1 MTRKNNAS
9 TKGPGRAE
17 RKGLSL
23 VELATMFPTDEAAE
37 EWFVQSR
44 WPAGVWCPHCGSA
57 SVTERESRKPQRYH
71 CRGCRKYFS
80 PKTDT
85 LMQGS
90 NLGYR
95 TWAFAIYLMST
106 NLKGVSSMKLHR
118 DLNITQK
125 SAWHLAHRIREHW
138 QEKSGMFHGPVEMDE
153 AYFGGKE
160 KNKHASK
167 KLNAGRGAVGKTAV
181 VGMKD
186 RKTKKISAT
195 PVPEVTQGAVGK
207 LVTDS
212 VKYGAPV
219 YTDESKVYTKLKNH
233 EAVNHTVGE
242 YVRGQAHT
250 NGIESFWSMLKRG
263 YYGTYH
269 RMSAKH
275 LARYVN
281 EFAGRHNLR
290 DLDTLKQMALVAY
303 RLDGKRLRYADLV
316 K

>member
-1 MTRKNNAS
+1 MARKTNAS
-9 TKGPGRAE
+9 TKGPGKAD

-23 VELATMFPTDEAAE
+23 VDLARMFPTDEAAE
-37 EWFVQSR
+37 EWFVKSR
-44 WPAGVWCPHCGSA
+44 WPTGVFCPHCGSV
-57 SVTERESRKPQRYH
+57 SVSERKARKPQRYH
-71 CRGCRKYFS
+71 CRDCRKYFS
-80 PKTDT
+80 PKTGT

-90 NLGYR
+90 NLGYQ

-118 DLNITQK
+118 DLKITQK
-125 SAWHLAHRIREHW
+125 SAWHLAHRIRENW
-138 QEKSGMFHGPVEMDE
+138 AEQPGRFGGPVEMDE

-167 KLNAGRGAVGKTAV
+167 RRNAGRGPIGKTAV
-181 VGMKD
+181 VGVKD
-186 RKTKKISAT
+186 RETKKVSAL
-195 PVPEVTQGAVGK
+195 PVESVTQKSVGK
-207 LVTDS
+207 LVKDS
-212 VKYGAPV
+212 VEEGACI
-219 YTDESKVYTKLKNH
+219 YTDESPVYRKLENH
-233 EAVNHTVGE
+233 EAVNHTIGE

-281 EFAGRHNLR
+281 EFAGRHNVR
-290 DLDTLKQMALVAY
+290 DLDTIRQMAVVAY